1 MATFKEIL
9 VTHPAVVAYIHRMV
23 GDEGMELIDK
33 FPENAEHSDED
44 LAVMTDINLNSVRN
58 TLYTLYERRLAE
70 YRRIKN
76 NETGWLTYLW
86 HLEADNIEP
95 ALSQDVDAVL
105 VKLRNRA
112 KFEEQNDFYI
122 CSQCGVTITFNQAM
136 DLEFKCPTC
145 DEPLGHFENE
155 LLLNALL
162 RRIEA
167 IEESLGVV

>member
-9 VTHPAVVAYIHRMV
+9 NTHPAIVSYLHRMI

-33 FPENAEHSDED
+33 FPENEEHSDED
-44 LAVMTDINLNSVRN
+44 LAAMTEINLNSVRN

-95 ALSQDVDAVL
+95 ALSQDVDVVL
-105 VKLRNRA
+105 GKLRARA
-112 KFEEQNDFYI
+112 RYEEHNDFFI
-122 CSQCGVTITFNQAM
+122 CSQCGLTITFNQAM
-136 DLEFKCPTC
+136 DLLFKCPTC
-145 DEPLGHFENE
+145 DEPMGHFENE
-155 LLLNALL
+155 LLLNALKT
-162 RRIEA
+162 RIEA
-167 IEESLGVV
+167 IEESLGIS